1 MDEKELRN
9 LPIND
14 EFGQCMRKL
23 RVVSIEIK
31 QKRQE
36 EIKKCNHLFVKL
48 RKGEV
53 SVGSH

>member
-31 QKRQE
+31 QKRQDTR
-36 EIKKCNHLFVKL
+36 ISGKTNRRV
-48 RKGEV
+48 
-53 SVGSH
+53 